1 MQEPA
6 FRVGE
11 WLVTPAD
18 NTISR
23 DGRQKTLEP
32 RLIDML
38 CYFARHPD
46 VVLSRDELIDNVWK
60 RNIVT
65 NHVVTQCISE
75 LRKYL
80 KDGDSDS
87 PEYIITVPKRGYKL
101 ATSVIWCEEEE
112 TQPAIAPAPQIA
124 VIMHEPE
131 DGSDDDDETP
141 YVPPRRASGAP
152 SDAPGEKQPRFYRR
166 PTFWVWLAFLAALSV
181 CVAFVGIATLSQRV
195 PVSTMPVLLNPRDID
210 IRIQGG
216 ESCSNWMPQ
225 LSYVVGVSE
234 LITDSLNTYSTFLV
248 HDQTNY
254 NYSGPAIRASR
265 CISSSSI
272 SATTA
277 PSSVSSPCGWW
288 ITLTA
293 LSCWTSVTS
302 LPPIIS

>member
-23 DGRQKTLEP
+23 DGRLKTLEP

-101 ATSVIWCEEEE
+101 ATSVIWCEEGE
-112 TQPAIAPAPQIA
+112 TQPAPAPAPQIA

-131 DGSDDDDETP
+131 DGSEEDETP
-141 YVPPRRASGAP
+141 YVPPRRASAP
-152 SDAPGEKQPRFYRR
+152 VAAPGEKKPRFYRR
-166 PTFWVWLAFLAALSV
+166 STFWVWLAFLAALSV

-216 ESCSNWMPQ
+216 ELQQLDAAALLCGGRQRADHRFAEHLLDLPGARPDQLQLFRPQ
-225 LSYVVGVSE
+225 QLGQVAVYRVCQSAP
-234 LITDSLNTYSTFLV
+234 LPR
-248 HDQTNY
+248 
-254 NYSGPAIRASR
+254 PAVFPVRA
-265 CISSSSI
+265 
-272 SATTA
+272 A
-277 PSSVSSPCGWW
+277 GG
-288 ITLTA
+288 
-293 LSCWTSVTS
+293 
-302 LPPIIS
+302 

>member
-101 ATSVIWCEEEE
+101 ATSVIWCEEGE
-112 TQPAIAPAPQIA
+112 TQPAPALAPQIA
-124 VIMHEPE
+124 VIMH
-131 DGSDDDDETP
+131 
-141 YVPPRRASGAP
+141 
-152 SDAPGEKQPRFYRR
+152 
-166 PTFWVWLAFLAALSV
+166 
-181 CVAFVGIATLSQRV
+181 
-195 PVSTMPVLLNPRDID
+195 
-210 IRIQGG
+210 
-216 ESCSNWMPQ
+216 
-225 LSYVVGVSE
+225 
-234 LITDSLNTYSTFLV
+234 
-248 HDQTNY
+248 
-254 NYSGPAIRASR
+254 
-265 CISSSSI
+265 
-272 SATTA
+272 
-277 PSSVSSPCGWW
+277 
-288 ITLTA
+288 
-293 LSCWTSVTS
+293 
-302 LPPIIS
+302 